1 MEWFSDFNLMHFLSA
16 FMVLFAI
23 IDPVGIMPIIIGIR
37 DSGKK
42 IDSGKAVFYSF
53 SLMIVF
59 FYLGDVLLG
68 LFGVDINSFAVAGAL
83 ILFLMALE
91 MVLGVEIFKD
101 MGLHSVDAT
110 YLPVVFPLLAGPGSF
125 TTLLS
130 LKAEYATLNIFLG
143 LILNAAVVF
152 TILKFTTKL
161 HKFLGAGGLY
171 FMKKFFG
178 VVLLAISVKLFM
190 SNISY
195 LLSNIAH
202 Q

>member
-202 Q
+202 H

>member
-1 MEWFSDFNLMHFLSA
+1 
-16 FMVLFAI
+16 MVLFAI

>member
-23 IDPVGIMPIIIGIR
+23 IDPVGTMPIIIGIR

>member
-23 IDPVGIMPIIIGIR
+23 IDPVGIMPIIMGIR
-37 DSGKK
+37 ESGKK

-143 LILNAAVVF
+143 LILNAVVVF
-152 TILKFTTKL
+152 LILSFTTKL

>member
-16 FMVLFAI
+16 FMVMFAI
-23 IDPVGIMPIIIGIR
+23 IDPVGTMPIIIGIR

-101 MGLHSVDAT
+101 MGLHCVDAT
-110 YLPVVFPLLAGPGSF
+110 DLPVVFPLLAGPGSF

-152 TILKFTTKL
+152 TILKFTTKV